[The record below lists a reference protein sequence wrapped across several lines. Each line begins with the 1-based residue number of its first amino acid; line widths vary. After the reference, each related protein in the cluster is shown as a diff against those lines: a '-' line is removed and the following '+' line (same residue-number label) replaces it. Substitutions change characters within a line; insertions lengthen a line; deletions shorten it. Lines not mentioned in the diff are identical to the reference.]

1 VFNRGETLADA
12 EGGFHPGD
20 RLDGDRPA
28 GHEVLTAVYV
38 GVLTVHSWLRWAT
51 LALAIGA
58 TLNAGLRRDADVS
71 AGMPGRHW
79 DTYFMLALDL
89 QVLFGLALYFGL
101 SPYTAQAF
109 ANFGA
114 AMRNPAL
121 RFWAIQHIGTMAAAV
136 LLVRLGRVLALT
148 AKSGAARR
156 RRRLIFFALTTLT
169 IIFGI
174 PWPGLQSGRPLIRMP

>member
-1 VFNRGETLADA
+1 MT
-12 EGGFHPGD
+12 P
-20 RLDGDRPA
+20 
-28 GHEVLTAVYV
+28 VYV
-38 GVLTVHSWLRWAT
+38 GVLTIHSWLRWAT

-71 AGMPGRHW
+71 ARMPGRHW

-121 RFWAIQHIGTMAAAV
+121 RFWAIQHVGIMAAAV
-136 LLVRLGRVLALT
+136 LLVRIGRVLAFT

-169 IIFGI
+169 IISGI
-174 PWPGLQSGRPLIRMP
+174 PWPGLPSGRPLIRLP